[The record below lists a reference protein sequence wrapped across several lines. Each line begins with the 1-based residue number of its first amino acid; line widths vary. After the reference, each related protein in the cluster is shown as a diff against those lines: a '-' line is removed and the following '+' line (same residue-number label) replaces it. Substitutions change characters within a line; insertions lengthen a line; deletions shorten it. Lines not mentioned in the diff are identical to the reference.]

1 MTEENENNT
10 PIENDIP
17 TEASSE
23 TSKSALPE
31 ITIGQLIRQK
41 REEKNLSLKVISHQT
56 KIHIGLLECLEA
68 DQFEKLPSKAYVRGF
83 IKSTTKILGIDYN
96 MALGLLDRA
105 YEKNAARFS
114 PASPNQEM
122 KTETAMNTLSAI
134 AATPL
139 ETVRSVTLSSSMFIV
154 KSIAVL
160 VVVGII
166 GFNIKN
172 YMERAS
178 DDSETKLPEVLTTLT
193 RKKTEVVKPKPV
205 PVVETPKVEE
215 PIEINI
221 IQDKNQKVDVTVKD
235 INLQTISLG
244 EKQFA
249 EDTTLSEAAKKELL
263 PEKYRIQPVKGT
275 ETVFINAT
283 EGDSWLT
290 YKVDDGN
297 IKKYVLRQG
306 RTLFLRGSTIRLFL
320 GNTYSLKV
328 FYNNKLLNLS
338 ANNKTG
344 VKNLV
349 FPEEL
354 KTKYMAPLFV
364 FQEDG
369 TVVTSD
375 DFLKDN
381 QTKGTTVPA
390 ARTAPAATPK
400 AVTKP
405 AVAPQAPAAPVTP

>member
-1 MTEENENNT
+1 MTTEENENKT
-10 PIENDIP
+10 PEENQ
-17 TEASSE
+17 E
-23 TSKSALPE
+23 LPHAE
-31 ITIGQLIRQK
+31 PEVISTPAAPELTIGQLIKSK

-56 KIHIGLLECLEA
+56 KIHIGLLESLEA
-68 DQFEKLPSKAYVRGF
+68 DQLEKLPSKAYVRGF

-96 MALGLLDRA
+96 MALGLLDKA
-105 YEKNAARFS
+105 YEKNAPKIHHAV
-114 PASPNQEM
+114 PNKEM
-122 KTETAMNTLSAI
+122 KTETARNTLSAI

-139 ETVRSVTLSSSMFIV
+139 ETVRSVTLSSGMIV
-154 KSIAVL
+154 IKGLAVITII
-160 VVVGII
+160 GII

-172 YMERAS
+172 YMQKSS
-178 DDSETKLPEVLTTLT
+178 DDSEVKLPEVLTTLH
-193 RKKTEVVKPKPV
+193 RKKADAPKPKPEPV
-205 PVVETPKVEE
+205 PVAAKVEE

-244 EKQFA
+244 EKQFV
-249 EDTTLSEAAKKELL
+249 EDTSMPETTKKEIL
-263 PEKYRIQPVKGT
+263 PDKYRIPPVKGT

-290 YKVDDGN
+290 YKVDDKD

-306 RTLFLRGSTIRLFL
+306 RTLFLRGSIIRLFL

-328 FYNNKLLNLS
+328 FYNNKLLNLA

-364 FQEDG
+364 FQDDG

-375 DFLKDN
+375 DFLKAN
-381 QTKGTTVPA
+381 QGKTLP
-390 ARTAPAATPK
+390 ATPLSPPAK
-400 AVTKP
+400 LPVKP
-405 AVAPQAPAAPVTP
+405 KTP